1 LKDKIKELENG
12 NDTVADEN
20 EELRKFSLDGYQ
32 LGRNVQ
38 TLTNERELLSVDL
51 SDKAD
56 MIKRLLDENENLN
69 VRLR

>member
-1 LKDKIKELENG
+1 MKDKIKELENG

>member
-1 LKDKIKELENG
+1 MKDKIKELENG

-69 VRLR
+69 LRLR